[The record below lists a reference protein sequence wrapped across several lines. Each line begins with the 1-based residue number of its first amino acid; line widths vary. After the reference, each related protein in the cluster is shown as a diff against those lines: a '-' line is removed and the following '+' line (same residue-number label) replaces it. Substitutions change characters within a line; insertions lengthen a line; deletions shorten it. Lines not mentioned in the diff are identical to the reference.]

1 MPPISLDQDHIKKLI
16 KISKNA
22 GDAIMDI
29 YESEFD
35 VNFKSDQS
43 PLTKA
48 DILSNKII
56 CQSLK
61 KITPEVPILSEESSN
76 IPYHERSKWNLS
88 LIHI

>member
-1 MPPISLDQDHIKKLI
+1 MTPISLDQEYIEKLI

-22 GDAIMDI
+22 GDAIMNI

-48 DILSNKII
+48 DI
-56 CQSLK
+56 
-61 KITPEVPILSEESSN
+61 
-76 IPYHERSKWNLS
+76 
-88 LIHI
+88 

>member
-1 MPPISLDQDHIKKLI
+1 MTPISLDQECIDKLL
-16 KISKNA
+16 KVSRNA
-22 GDAIMDI
+22 GDAIMGI

-56 CQSLK
+56 CQSLR
-61 KITPEVPILSEESSN
+61 KITPDIPILSSS
-76 IPYHERSKWNLS
+76 IWPK
-88 LIHI
+88 I